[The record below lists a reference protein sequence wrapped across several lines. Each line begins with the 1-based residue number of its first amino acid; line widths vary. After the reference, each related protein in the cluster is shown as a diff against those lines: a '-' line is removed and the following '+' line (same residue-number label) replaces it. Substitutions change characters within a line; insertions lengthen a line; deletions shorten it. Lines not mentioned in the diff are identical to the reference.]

1 METLN
6 EIINESEINDKTII
20 GNDNNRI
27 FDEPDSQMSNENSL
41 SENGQ
46 NESVINQPVPENDVV
61 KSKRGRH
68 KKDCQCDKCKSK
80 TSDKID
86 SDSNVENENLG
97 NDVDSKIGNQNSKI
111 SDTNPLDL
119 SEFKKVE
126 ISSQSSNPN
135 EVNASKYLT
144 GAIVLMMIDA
154 VIPSVLIKMMSM
166 ANPKYKSI
174 KTKEI
179 KLSKEQKNDLEP
191 LADEVVK
198 QMTVT
203 MSPMTAFL
211 VCTSLIYGTNIMT
224 ATDE

>member
-1 METLN
+1 M
-6 EIINESEINDKTII
+6 
-20 GNDNNRI
+20 
-27 FDEPDSQMSNENSL
+27 
-41 SENGQ
+41 
-46 NESVINQPVPENDVV
+46 
-61 KSKRGRH
+61 
-68 KKDCQCDKCKSK
+68 
-80 TSDKID
+80 
-86 SDSNVENENLG
+86 
-97 NDVDSKIGNQNSKI
+97 
-111 SDTNPLDL
+111 
-119 SEFKKVE
+119 E

-144 GAIVLMMIDA
+144 GAIILMMIDA

-198 QMTVT
+198 QMTVN
-203 MSPMTAFL
+203 MSPMTAFR

-224 ATDE
+224 ASDE

>member
-6 EIINESEINDKTII
+6 EIINEIENNDKTII
-20 GNDNNRI
+20 GNDDNRI

-68 KKDCQCDKCKSK
+68 KKDCQCDKCKNK

>member
-6 EIINESEINDKTII
+6 EIINESENNDKTII
-20 GNDNNRI
+20 GNDDNRI

-166 ANPKYKSI
+166 ANPKYKQI